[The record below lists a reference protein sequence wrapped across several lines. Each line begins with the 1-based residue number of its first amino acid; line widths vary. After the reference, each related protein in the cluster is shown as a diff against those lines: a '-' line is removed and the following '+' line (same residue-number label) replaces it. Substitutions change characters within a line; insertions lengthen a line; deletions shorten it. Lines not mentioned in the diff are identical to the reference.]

1 MTRQTS
7 GWFNGF
13 FAVLIFSGSLPAT
26 RAALAGFDPVFLTAA
41 RAVIAALL
49 AAAVLLMTKA
59 PRPHRSDL
67 CSLGLIGVG
76 AVVGF
81 PLLSSLALQHVT
93 SAHAMIFIGLLP
105 LSTAVFG
112 AVRGGERPT
121 PVFWLFA
128 LLGAGVVAGYALH
141 FGSVASW
148 VGDGLMLLAILV
160 CGLAYAEGGKLSRR
174 LGGMRVICW
183 ALVLA
188 FPVMAPFLFTSSPD
202 LPRVPGSA
210 WFGLS
215 YISVFSMLVGFVF
228 WYRGLAR
235 GGIAAVGQLQLLQPF
250 FGLMLCAGLLHEPVD
265 SRLILAAALAAVCV
279 GMAKHYSNRPRNRL
293 SKPPGDFAPK
303 PASSPNAV

>member
-1 MTRQTS
+1 MTRETS
-7 GWFNGF
+7 GWLNGF
-13 FAVLIFSGSLPAT
+13 VAVLIFSGSLPAT
-26 RAALAGFDPVFLTAA
+26 RVALVGFEPVFLTAA

-49 AAAVLLMTKA
+49 AAAVLLITKA
-59 PRPHRSDL
+59 PRPRRSDL
-67 CSLGLIGVG
+67 FSLGLIAAG

-112 AVRGGERPT
+112 TVRGGERPA
-121 PVFWLFA
+121 PIFWLFA
-128 LLGAGVVAGYALH
+128 LLGAAVVAGYALH
-141 FGSVASW
+141 FGTAASW

-174 LGGMRVICW
+174 LGGMEVICW

-202 LPRVPGSA
+202 LPNVPASA
-210 WFGLS
+210 WFGLG

-228 WYRGLAR
+228 WYRGLAK

-250 FGLMLCAGLLHEPVD
+250 FGLMLCAALLHESVD
-265 SRLILAAALAAVCV
+265 SHLILAAAIAAVCV
-279 GMAKHYSNRPRNRL
+279 GLAKHYSSRTKEAPL
-293 SKPPGDFAPK
+293 SCVT
-303 PASSPNAV
+303 S